1 MEYRIR
7 SRELQNFLILQT
19 EGVQVFFLEDLDLY
33 VVSHFDGELYRL
45 GFVDLRTRVGLK
57 VRCDRLEEETAA
69 STELKDIPWE
79 RMRLKVVF
87 TLYPLNCF
95 EEGAEGA
102 LALKINIEPHWLMYD
117 WVKIAR
123 AILSSWSEQ
132 YVMWLRERFGPV
144 DAVKIVGP
152 GA

>member
-1 MEYRIR
+1 MAQPR
-7 SRELQNFLILQT
+7 
-19 EGVQVFFLEDLDLY
+19 EGVAEDA
-33 VVSHFDGELYRL
+33 VSAPHIWRGSCGEEKHL
-45 GFVDLRTRVGLK
+45 GLR
-57 VRCDRLEEETAA
+57 
-69 STELKDIPWE
+69 DIPWE
-79 RMRLKVVF
+79 RQRLKVVF

-102 LALKINIEPHWLMYD
+102 LALKINIEPHRLMYD

-132 YVMWLRERFGPV
+132 YVRWLRERFGPV